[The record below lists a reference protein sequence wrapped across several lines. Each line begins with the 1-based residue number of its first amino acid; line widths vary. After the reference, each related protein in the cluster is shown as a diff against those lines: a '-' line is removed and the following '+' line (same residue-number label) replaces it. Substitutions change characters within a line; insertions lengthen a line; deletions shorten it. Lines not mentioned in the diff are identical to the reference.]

1 MGSTLTRDEQA
12 VVKLLQLILSV
23 RGIKYE
29 KSALEGLL
37 KWSREKGLIPSA
49 GLVFEASTWEAIGKQ
64 LWDSVSDGGKSAREV
79 NNYTVLWKLIREAL
93 QEMSSERTA
102 AAYVAAALGPAP
114 NLNISATA
122 PLPPLP
128 PCPNHGRKDGPAP
141 SPPSAPSPWGDEGGG
156 DSMPLAAP
164 AALGEPKNPFDL
176 TIVPPG
182 PRRAAGPKFKTASS
196 GAGSTGRV
204 SDANR
209 KATEEKPKQTKDA
222 SSGRDPGEGGGTEDL
237 CPPIPPSQNNP
248 SGEESPASQA
258 GSADIKTL
266 LLHIVDKL
274 DNLTVS
280 QAEKREQKPY
290 TFSSNTRPQPS
301 APPDPSLEYSVPVSA
316 TAPSSSHP
324 AASHLFSSQVQSA
337 SAATRRWKGILKD
350 AIIEGSFIPETVQ
363 AFPVSFNTVTG
374 ANEWDPLGWKL
385 LEKARASVIQNGLH
399 HQLSKQIIHYIFSS
413 SLLIPKDIDQIAAVI
428 LTPSQKM
435 LFESAWSK
443 LANEEQVRPRPQ
455 GDPLHLVQAQMLLGT
470 GPFTAVDLQVNLS
483 NEVLRLSQSIAC
495 QALLSVPDTEGKKQ
509 DKFVT
514 VKQGLNEPF
523 SKYVDRL
530 YHSLEQQ
537 SDMTLEM
544 KEKMFKLM
552 AFENANPST
561 QRLLATLPHGASVAD
576 MIELTNRGMQH
587 SNIAAY
593 AGAVH
598 EVVAP
603 W

>member
-1 MGSTLTRDEQA
+1 
-12 VVKLLQLILSV
+12 
-23 RGIKYE
+23 
-29 KSALEGLL
+29 
-37 KWSREKGLIPSA
+37 
-49 GLVFEASTWEAIGKQ
+49 
-64 LWDSVSDGGKSAREV
+64 
-79 NNYTVLWKLIREAL
+79 
-93 QEMSSERTA
+93 
-102 AAYVAAALGPAP
+102 
-114 NLNISATA
+114 
-122 PLPPLP
+122 
-128 PCPNHGRKDGPAP
+128 
-141 SPPSAPSPWGDEGGG
+141 
-156 DSMPLAAP
+156 
-164 AALGEPKNPFDL
+164 
-176 TIVPPG
+176 
-182 PRRAAGPKFKTASS
+182 

-204 SDANR
+204 SNANR
-209 KATEEKPKQTKDA
+209 KATEEKPKETKDA

-237 CPPIPPSQNNP
+237 CPPLPPSQNNP
-248 SGEESPASQA
+248 SGEESPASQV
-258 GSADIKTL
+258 GSADLETL
-266 LLHIVDKL
+266 LLQIVDKL

-280 QAEKREQKPY
+280 QAEKREQRPY
-290 TFSSNTRPQPS
+290 TFSSNTGPQPS
-301 APPDPSLEYSVPVSA
+301 APPDPSREYAVPVPA
-316 TAPSSSHP
+316 TVPSSSHP
-324 AASHLFSSQVQSA
+324 AASHLFSSQAQSA
-337 SAATRRWKGILKD
+337 SAATRRWKGVLRD
-350 AIIEGSFIPETVQ
+350 AILEGSFIPETVQ
-363 AFPVSFNTVTG
+363 AFPVSFNTVTN
-374 ANEWDPLGWKL
+374 ASEWDPFDWKL

-399 HQLSKQIIHYIFSS
+399 HQLTKQIINYIFSS
-413 SLLIPKDIDQIAAVI
+413 SLIPKHIDQIAAVI

-435 LFESAWSK
+435 LLESAWTK

-561 QRLLATLPHGASVAD
+561 QHLIATLPHGASVAD
-576 MIELTNRGMQH
+576 MIELINRGMQQ

-593 AGAVH
+593 AAAVR